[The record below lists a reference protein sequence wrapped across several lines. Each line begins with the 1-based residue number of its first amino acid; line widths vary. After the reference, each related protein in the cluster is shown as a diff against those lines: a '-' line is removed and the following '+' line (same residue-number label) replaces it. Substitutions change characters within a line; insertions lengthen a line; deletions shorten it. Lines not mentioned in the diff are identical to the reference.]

1 MGGRHR
7 RAEKANL
14 TATPRRRRRFY
25 DRISCP
31 QETIDDLRR
40 ATLAR
45 RRDGS
50 VRLPA
55 GMSLPERIA
64 ERLKRLPEPVQAEVL
79 DYVEFLE
86 AKQERAADARAEDQ
100 WSQFSLAQALR
111 DSEEEQELYS
121 LDDLRERFP

>member
-1 MGGRHR
+1 
-7 RAEKANL
+7 
-14 TATPRRRRRFY
+14 
-25 DRISCP
+25 
-31 QETIDDLRR
+31 
-40 ATLAR
+40 
-45 RRDGS
+45 
-50 VRLPA
+50 
-55 GMSLPERIA
+55 MSLPERIA